1 MPKRLLIAADVDPEL
16 IQRMKADERFEVDV
30 QVVRDVEGLRTTVS
44 ECEVL
49 VTRSYNRVTADV
61 IAAAPR
67 LELIAQGTSGT
78 DNVDKAALAE
88 RGIPLI
94 SLPGINADAV
104 AELVLG
110 FMISL
115 TRTVPF
121 YSRQMRSGVWARDDC
136 ATRHELRHYRLGIV
150 GLGEV
155 GRRVAALGTHLGM
168 SVAAFDP
175 YVTNEDFAARHAA
188 RRDSLQDLLGSSDI
202 LSLHVPLTEETN
214 RLVGAEEL
222 AMLPGAAFV
231 INTCRGE
238 VLDLPAALHMLEA
251 NRLAGLA
258 IDVYDPEPP
267 SMEWPDDPRLLLT
280 PHVAG
285 CTHEAKATIGT
296 RLYEQI
302 CQFYG
307 FEPRAETRSFV

>member
-1 MPKRLLIAADVDPEL
+1 MPKRLVIAADVDPQFVL
-16 IQRMKADERFEVDV
+16 RVKADARFAV
-30 QVVRDVEGLRTTVS
+30 QEQITRDEASLCAAVS
-44 ECEVL
+44 GCEVL
-49 VTRSYNRVTADV
+49 VTRHYNRVTAAV
-61 IAAAPR
+61 IDSAPS

-78 DNVDKAALAE
+78 DNVDQVALTE

-94 SLPGINADAV
+94 SLPGINADSV

-115 TRTVPF
+115 TRTVPL
-121 YSRQMRSGVWARDDC
+121 YSSQMRAGVWARDDC
-136 ATRHELRHYRLGIV
+136 STRHELRHYRLGIV

-155 GRRVAALGTHLGM
+155 GRRVAALASHLGM

-175 YVTNEDFAARHAA
+175 YLTEDDFALRHAA
-188 RRDSLQDLLGSSDI
+188 RRPSLRDLIATVDI
-202 LSLHVPLTEETN
+202 LSLHVPLTEETVG
-214 RLVGAEEL
+214 LVGAEEL
-222 AMLPGAAFV
+222 ALLPHGAFV

-238 VLDLPAALHMLEA
+238 VFDLPAALRMLQGNEI
-251 NRLAGLA
+251 AGLA

-267 SMEWPDDPRLLLT
+267 SMRWPDDPRLIVT

-285 CTHEAKATIGT
+285 CSHEAKASIGIK
-296 RLYEQI
+296 LYERI

-307 FEPRAETRSFV
+307 YEPGQ

>member
-1 MPKRLLIAADVDPEL
+1 MPKRLLIAADVDPEF
-16 IQRMKADERFEVDV
+16 IQRVKADERFVVEE
-30 QVVRDVEGLRTTVS
+30 QVVRTEATLHAVVR

-61 IAAAPR
+61 IAAATS
-67 LELIAQGTSGT
+67 LELLAQGTSGT
-78 DNVDKAALAE
+78 DNIDKAALAE

-94 SLPGINADAV
+94 SLPGVNADAV

-121 YSRQMRSGVWARDDC
+121 YSGQMRRGVWARDDC

-155 GRRVAALGTHLGM
+155 GRRVAALGSHFGM

-175 YVTNEDFAARHAA
+175 YLNDDDFVARHAV
-188 RRDSLQDLLGSSDI
+188 RRASLQELLRSSDI
-202 LSLHVPLTEETN
+202 LSLHVPLTDETAG
-214 RLVGAEEL
+214 LIGADEL
-222 AMLPGAAFV
+222 ALLPSPAFV

-238 VLDLPAALHMLEA
+238 VLDLPAALRMLEA

-267 SMEWPDDPRLLLT
+267 TMQWPDDARLIVT

-285 CTHEAKATIGT
+285 CTHEAKASLGVK
-296 RLYEQI
+296 LYERI

-307 FEPRAETRSFV
+307 MDPKQ

>member
-1 MPKRLLIAADVDPEL
+1 VPKRLVIAADIDP
-16 IQRMKADERFEVDV
+16 QFVMRVRADPRFAVEE
-30 QVVRDVEGLRTTVS
+30 QIARDEESLRSAVGR
-44 ECEVL
+44 CEVL
-49 VTRSYNRVTADV
+49 VTRHYNRVTAAV
-61 IAAAPR
+61 IDSGTS

-78 DNVDKAALAE
+78 DNVDNVALTE

-115 TRTVPF
+115 TRTVPL
-121 YSRQMRSGVWARDDC
+121 YSRQMRGGVWARDDC

-155 GRRVAALGTHLGM
+155 GKRVAALASHVGM
-168 SVAAFDP
+168 KVAAFDP
-175 YVTNEDFAARHAA
+175 YLGDDDFAVRHSV
-188 RRDSLQDLLGSSDI
+188 RRRSIQELLASADI
-202 LSLHVPLTEETN
+202 LSLHVPLTRETVG
-214 RLVGAEEL
+214 LVGAEEL
-222 AMLPGAAFV
+222 ALLPQGALV

-238 VLDLPAALHMLEA
+238 VLDLPAALRLLEA

-267 SMEWPDDPRLLLT
+267 LNEWPDDPRLIVT

-285 CTHEAKATIGT
+285 CTHEAKATIGI
-296 RLYEQI
+296 RLYERI

-307 FEPRAETRSFV
+307 YEPLH

>member
-1 MPKRLLIAADVDPEL
+1 VPKRLVIAADVDPQFV
-16 IQRMKADERFEVDV
+16 IRVRADPRFAVEE
-30 QVVRDVEGLRTTVS
+30 QIARDEESLRSAVGH
-44 ECEVL
+44 CEVL
-49 VTRSYNRVTADV
+49 VTRHYNRVTAAV
-61 IAAAPR
+61 IDSGSS

-78 DNVDKAALAE
+78 DNVDSVALTE
-88 RGIPLI
+88 RRIPLI

-115 TRTVPF
+115 TRTVPL
-121 YSRQMRSGVWARDDC
+121 YSKEMRDGLWARDDC

-155 GRRVAALGTHLGM
+155 GRRVAALASHVGM
-168 SVAAFDP
+168 KVVAFDP
-175 YVTNEDFAARHAA
+175 YLGDDDFAVRHAV
-188 RRDSLQDLLGSSDI
+188 RRRSIQELIASADI
-202 LSLHVPLTEETN
+202 LSLHVPLTEETVG
-214 RLVGAEEL
+214 LVGAEEL
-222 AMLPGAAFV
+222 ALLPQGAYV

-238 VLDLPAALHMLEA
+238 VLDLPAALRMLEA

-267 SMEWPDDPRLLLT
+267 SLRWPDDPRLIVT

-285 CTHEAKATIGT
+285 CTHEAKATIGI
-296 RLYEQI
+296 RLYERI

-307 FEPRAETRSFV
+307 YEPQR

>member
-1 MPKRLLIAADVDPEL
+1 VLKRLLIAADVDPQFV
-16 IQRMKADERFEVDV
+16 IRVRADPRFAVQERIA
-30 QVVRDVEGLRTTVS
+30 RDEESLRSAVGH
-44 ECEVL
+44 CEVL
-49 VTRSYNRVTADV
+49 VTRHYNRVTAAV
-61 IAAAPR
+61 IDSGLS

-78 DNVDKAALAE
+78 DNVDTVALAA
-88 RGIPLI
+88 RRIPLI

-121 YSRQMRSGVWARDDC
+121 YSRQMREGVWARDDC

-155 GRRVAALGTHLGM
+155 GRRVAALASHVGM
-168 SVAAFDP
+168 NVAAFDP
-175 YVTNEDFAARHAA
+175 YLGEDDFAVRHAV
-188 RRDSLQDLLGSSDI
+188 RRRSIQELLQSADI
-202 LSLHVPLTEETN
+202 LSLHVPLTGETVG
-214 RLVGAEEL
+214 LVGAEEL
-222 AMLPGAAFV
+222 ALLPQGALV

-238 VLDLPAALHMLEA
+238 VLDLPTALGMLEA

-267 SMEWPDDPRLLLT
+267 SLRWPDDPRLIVT

-285 CTHEAKATIGT
+285 CTHEAKATIGI
-296 RLYEQI
+296 RLYELI

-307 FEPRAETRSFV
+307 YEPQQ